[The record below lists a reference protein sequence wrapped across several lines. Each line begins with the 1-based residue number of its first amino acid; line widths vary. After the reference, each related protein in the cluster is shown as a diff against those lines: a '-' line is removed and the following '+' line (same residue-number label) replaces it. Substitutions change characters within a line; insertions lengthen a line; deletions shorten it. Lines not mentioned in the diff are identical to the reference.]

1 MFMRVPAAPRAP
13 AKKSPR
19 QDTGT
24 SLIGTFMGRR
34 EFAKNCK
41 IAGIFSNLHSRVARA
56 WFAAFK
62 MMWAGG
68 GPATTMFFNE
78 RRAYFIAS

>member
-1 MFMRVPAAPRAP
+1 
-13 AKKSPR
+13 
-19 QDTGT
+19 
-24 SLIGTFMGRR
+24 MGRR

-56 WFAAFK
+56 WFAALK
-62 MMWAGG
+62 KKWPGL